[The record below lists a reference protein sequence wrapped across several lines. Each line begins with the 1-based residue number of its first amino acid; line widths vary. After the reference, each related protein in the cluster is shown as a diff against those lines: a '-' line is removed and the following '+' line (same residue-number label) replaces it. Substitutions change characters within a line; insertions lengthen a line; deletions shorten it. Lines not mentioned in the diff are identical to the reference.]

1 MRNDL
6 AVFLAAALSSGA
18 TWWLTRAERPVDPVS
33 GPEPTGPAT
42 SPEAPASGGGPVLRG
57 TSPVE
62 WAPLLA
68 ELRAIRARLEATPV
82 ASTQPGTGSPAG
94 SRSAGSVLDHVAAE
108 DAPFEALTADLQ
120 AVRKTAER
128 RLLAVPDRLRT
139 AYAGLLAQPDTGIG
153 RILSRGKFEELLSTR
168 GGGAY
173 WSFATRSNSYDES
186 PDVELQKGSFSS
198 GFYGSSIGFVT
209 DLGTLPLERVPDG
222 PGILPPPLDESQRGI
237 WEFLWSERGE
247 GTGGYAADFPERAHA
262 LGVPRRATAIVGH
275 TYVLRAIL
283 PGEHDLL
290 VAFTSVEGD
299 ENGHT
304 LVHRVLRTY
313 PMTSRR

>member
-18 TWWLTRAERPVDPVS
+18 TWWLTRDQRPCDPGS
-33 GPEPTGPAT
+33 AGESQTPATRSDAPPTGR
-42 SPEAPASGGGPVLRG
+42 GPMLEG
-57 TSPVE
+57 TSHAE
-62 WAPLLA
+62 FAPLLA
-68 ELRAIRARLEATPV
+68 ELRAIRARLEAKPL
-82 ASTQPGTGSPAG
+82 ASMQPGTASAAG
-94 SRSAGSVLDHVAAE
+94 GRSAGSVLDVAVAE
-108 DAPFEALTADLQ
+108 DAPLEALAADLL
-120 AVRKTAER
+120 AVHKTIDR
-128 RLLAVPDRLRT
+128 RLLTVPDRLRT
-139 AYAGLLAQPDTGIG
+139 THASLLAQPDTGIG
-153 RILSRGKFEELLSTR
+153 RILPRGKFEKLLTMP

-173 WSFATRSNSYDES
+173 WSFATRSNSYQES
-186 PDVELQKGSFSS
+186 PDVELQNGSFSS
-198 GFYGSSIGFVT
+198 GFYGSSIGYLI

-222 PGILPPPLDESQRGI
+222 PGILPSPLDESQRGV

-247 GTGGYAADFPERAHA
+247 GPRGYAPDFTERASA
-262 LGVPRRATAIVGH
+262 LGAPRQATAIVGH

-283 PGEHDLL
+283 PGEHDIL
-290 VAFTSVEGD
+290 VAFASVEGD